1 MWRGVKFMKKRK
13 KRIHSIKTLLVGI
26 IIGTTFITAI
36 GLETFSVRNTLANNE
51 LQKEQYGQR
60 LLEDIQAQQ
69 QYEVELAWSVINQ
82 IYEKQVSGEYSEA
95 QAKELAADMVRNLR
109 FNDGKGYFWIDTVDG
124 TNVVQLGD
132 ANVEGTNRYN
142 DSDIDGNY
150 YIQDIIAAAKQ
161 GGGYAF
167 FSFPKP
173 GETVATPNMSYSML
187 FEPYGWVI
195 GTAVWIDSIDELKAG
210 YEEEA
215 HQSMKKTIYQL
226 VIFITILVILLAAFA
241 IFIGNKIAN
250 PVIHITD
257 EIERM
262 ATGDFS
268 NKETRAKAAIKNKS
282 EIGQMV
288 VAETTLQANIRGL
301 MENINDT
308 IAFVSSESQELMKI
322 SNQAADASE
331 MVAENCT
338 EVAGN
343 CNNQMDVVN
352 SANSEVGMLVNKVSE
367 FLETLALFQSEIEHT
382 NDAAATGR
390 TDILDVVNQMNTIES
405 AVKDTSSVIMAL
417 EEQLGKI
424 GSIVNTISE
433 IANQTNLLSLNASIE
448 AARAGEAGRGF
459 AVVASEISNLA
470 DESNDATAQIAKMIT
485 SIQESSKEAVSAMEK
500 GLESVAQGTKVVN
513 HSGETFKLI
522 VERISDISKQA
533 EVMQGIVQELSD
545 GTDNVKNYFGG
556 IDHMSCNVA
565 DATSNVSAA
574 SQEQAASAQEIYAA
588 SQRLTKKIE
597 ELNDIIH
604 KFKI

>member
-1 MWRGVKFMKKRK
+1 MKKQRK
-13 KRIHSIKTLLVGI
+13 SIHSIKTLLVGI
-26 IIGTTFITAI
+26 VIGATLITAI

-195 GTAVWIDSIDELKAG
+195 GTAVWIDGIDELKAG

-250 PVIHITD
+250 PIIHITD

-470 DESNDATAQIAKMIT
+470 DESNDATAQIAEMIT

-513 HSGETFKLI
+513 YSGETFKLI
-522 VERISDISKQA
+522 VERITDISKQA

>member
-1 MWRGVKFMKKRK
+1 MKKQRK
-13 KRIHSIKTLLVGI
+13 SIHSIKTLLVGI
-26 IIGTTFITAI
+26 IIGATLITAI

-215 HQSMKKTIYQL
+215 HQAMKKTIYQL

-250 PVIHITD
+250 PIIHITD

-470 DESNDATAQIAKMIT
+470 DESNDATAQIAEMIT

-513 HSGETFKLI
+513 YSGETFKLI
-522 VERISDISKQA
+522 VERITDISKQA

>member
-1 MWRGVKFMKKRK
+1 MKKQRK
-13 KRIHSIKTLLVGI
+13 SIHSIKTLLVGI
-26 IIGTTFITAI
+26 VIGATLITAI

-226 VIFITILVILLAAFA
+226 AIFITILVILLAAFA

-250 PVIHITD
+250 PIIHITD

-470 DESNDATAQIAKMIT
+470 DESNDATAQIAEMIT

-513 HSGETFKLI
+513 YSGETFKLI
-522 VERISDISKQA
+522 VERITDISKQA

-545 GTDNVKNYFGG
+545 GTDNVKNYFGA

>member
-1 MWRGVKFMKKRK
+1 MKKQRK
-13 KRIHSIKTLLVGI
+13 SIHSIKTLLVGI
-26 IIGTTFITAI
+26 IIGATLITAI
-36 GLETFSVRNTLANNE
+36 GLETFSVRNTLASNE

-215 HQSMKKTIYQL
+215 HQAMKKTIYQL

-250 PVIHITD
+250 PIIHITD

-470 DESNDATAQIAKMIT
+470 DESNDATAQIAEMIT

>member
-1 MWRGVKFMKKRK
+1 MKKQRK
-13 KRIHSIKTLLVGI
+13 SIHSIKTLLVGI
-26 IIGTTFITAI
+26 IIGATLITAI

-51 LQKEQYGQR
+51 LQKEQYGHR
-60 LLEDIQAQQ
+60 LLEDIPAQQ

-250 PVIHITD
+250 PIIHITD

-470 DESNDATAQIAKMIT
+470 DESNDATAQIAEMIT

>member
-1 MWRGVKFMKKRK
+1 MKKQRK
-13 KRIHSIKTLLVGI
+13 SIHSIKTLLVGI
-26 IIGTTFITAI
+26 IIGATLITAI

-215 HQSMKKTIYQL
+215 HQAMKKTIYQL

-250 PVIHITD
+250 PIIHITD

-308 IAFVSSESQELMKI
+308 IAFVSSESQELMTI

-470 DESNDATAQIAKMIT
+470 DESNDATAQIAEMIT

-545 GTDNVKNYFGG
+545 GTDNVKNYFGA

>member
-1 MWRGVKFMKKRK
+1 MKKQRK
-13 KRIHSIKTLLVGI
+13 SIHSIKTLLVGI
-26 IIGTTFITAI
+26 IIGATLITAI

-95 QAKELAADMVRNLR
+95 QAKELAADMVRHLR

-132 ANVEGTNRYN
+132 ANVEGTKRYN

-226 VIFITILVILLAAFA
+226 AIFITILVILLAAFA

-250 PVIHITD
+250 PIIHITD

-470 DESNDATAQIAKMIT
+470 DESNDATAQIAEMIT

-545 GTDNVKNYFGG
+545 GTDNVKNYFGA

>member
-1 MWRGVKFMKKRK
+1 MKKQRK
-13 KRIHSIKTLLVGI
+13 SIHSIKTLLVGI
-26 IIGTTFITAI
+26 IIGATLITAI

-250 PVIHITD
+250 PIIHITD

-268 NKETRAKAAIKNKS
+268 NKETRAKVAIKNKS

-308 IAFVSSESQELMKI
+308 IAFVSSESQELMTI

-470 DESNDATAQIAKMIT
+470 DESNDATAQIAEMIT

>member
-1 MWRGVKFMKKRK
+1 MKKRK

-26 IIGTTFITAI
+26 IIGATLITAI

-250 PVIHITD
+250 PIIHITD

-308 IAFVSSESQELMKI
+308 IAFVSSESQELMTI

-470 DESNDATAQIAKMIT
+470 DESNDATAQIAEMIT

>member
-1 MWRGVKFMKKRK
+1 MKKRK

-26 IIGTTFITAI
+26 IIGTTLITAI
-36 GLETFSVRNTLANNE
+36 GLETFSVRNTLASNE

-226 VIFITILVILLAAFA
+226 AIFITILVILLAAFA

-250 PVIHITD
+250 PIIHITD

-470 DESNDATAQIAKMIT
+470 DESNDATAQIAEMIT

-545 GTDNVKNYFGG
+545 GTDNVKNYFVG

>member
-1 MWRGVKFMKKRK
+1 MKKQRK
-13 KRIHSIKTLLVGI
+13 SIHSIKTLLVGI
-26 IIGTTFITAI
+26 VIGATLITAI

-195 GTAVWIDSIDELKAG
+195 GTAVWIDSIDELKSG

-215 HQSMKKTIYQL
+215 HQAMKKTIYQL

-250 PVIHITD
+250 PIIHITD

-470 DESNDATAQIAKMIT
+470 DESNDATAQIAEMIT

>member
-1 MWRGVKFMKKRK
+1 MKKQRK
-13 KRIHSIKTLLVGI
+13 SIHSIKTLLVGI
-26 IIGTTFITAI
+26 VIGATLITAI

-250 PVIHITD
+250 PIIHITD

-470 DESNDATAQIAKMIT
+470 DESNDATAQIAEMIT

-500 GLESVAQGTKVVN
+500 GLESVAQGTKFVN

>member
-1 MWRGVKFMKKRK
+1 MKKRK

-26 IIGTTFITAI
+26 IIGATLITAI

-250 PVIHITD
+250 PIIHITD

-308 IAFVSSESQELMKI
+308 IAFVSSESQELMTI

-331 MVAENCT
+331 MVAKNCT

-367 FLETLALFQSEIEHT
+367 LLETLALFQSEIEHT

-470 DESNDATAQIAKMIT
+470 DESNDATAQIAEMIT

-545 GTDNVKNYFGG
+545 GTDNVKSYFGE
-556 IDHMSCNVA
+556 IEYMSCNVA

>member
-1 MWRGVKFMKKRK
+1 MKKQRK
-13 KRIHSIKTLLVGI
+13 SIHSIKTLLVGI
-26 IIGTTFITAI
+26 IIGATLITAI
-36 GLETFSVRNTLANNE
+36 GIETFSVRNTLANNE

-195 GTAVWIDSIDELKAG
+195 GTAVWIDSIDELKSG

-250 PVIHITD
+250 PIIHITD

-470 DESNDATAQIAKMIT
+470 DESNDATAQIAEMIT

-513 HSGETFKLI
+513 YSGETFKLI

>member
-1 MWRGVKFMKKRK
+1 MKKQRK
-13 KRIHSIKTLLVGI
+13 SIHSIKTLLVGI
-26 IIGTTFITAI
+26 IIGATLITAI

-195 GTAVWIDSIDELKAG
+195 GTAVWIDSIDELKSG

-215 HQSMKKTIYQL
+215 HQAMKKTIYQL

-250 PVIHITD
+250 PIIHITD

-308 IAFVSSESQELMKI
+308 IAFVSSESQELMTI

-470 DESNDATAQIAKMIT
+470 DESNDATAQIAEMIT

>member
-1 MWRGVKFMKKRK
+1 MKKQRK
-13 KRIHSIKTLLVGI
+13 SIHSIKTLLVGI
-26 IIGTTFITAI
+26 IIGATLITAI

-195 GTAVWIDSIDELKAG
+195 GTGVWIDSIDELKAG

-226 VIFITILVILLAAFA
+226 AIFITILVILLAAFA

-250 PVIHITD
+250 PIIHITD

-470 DESNDATAQIAKMIT
+470 DESNDATAQIAEMIT

>member
-1 MWRGVKFMKKRK
+1 MKKRK

-26 IIGTTFITAI
+26 IIGATLITAI

-250 PVIHITD
+250 PIIHITD

-470 DESNDATAQIAKMIT
+470 DESNDATAQIAEMIT

>member
-1 MWRGVKFMKKRK
+1 MKKQRK
-13 KRIHSIKTLLVGI
+13 SIHSIKTLLVGI
-26 IIGTTFITAI
+26 VIGATLITAI

-195 GTAVWIDSIDELKAG
+195 GTAVWIDSIDELKSG

-250 PVIHITD
+250 PIIHITD

-470 DESNDATAQIAKMIT
+470 DESNDATAQIAEMIT

-522 VERISDISKQA
+522 VERITDISKQA

-545 GTDNVKNYFGG
+545 GTDNVKNYFGA

>member
-1 MWRGVKFMKKRK
+1 MKKQRK
-13 KRIHSIKTLLVGI
+13 SIHSIKTLLVGI

-250 PVIHITD
+250 PIIHITD

-282 EIGQMV
+282 EIGQMA

-470 DESNDATAQIAKMIT
+470 DESNDATAQIAEMIT

>member
-1 MWRGVKFMKKRK
+1 MKKQRK
-13 KRIHSIKTLLVGI
+13 SIHSIKTLLVGI
-26 IIGTTFITAI
+26 IIGATLITAI

-226 VIFITILVILLAAFA
+226 AIFITILVILLAALA
-241 IFIGNKIAN
+241 IIVGNKIAN
-250 PVIHITD
+250 PIIHITD

-308 IAFVSSESQELMKI
+308 IAFVSSESQELMTI

-470 DESNDATAQIAKMIT
+470 DESNDATAQIAEMIT

>member
-1 MWRGVKFMKKRK
+1 MKKQRK
-13 KRIHSIKTLLVGI
+13 SIHSIKTLLVGI
-26 IIGTTFITAI
+26 IIGATLITAI
-36 GLETFSVRNTLANNE
+36 GIETFSVRNTLANNE

-250 PVIHITD
+250 PIIHITD

-470 DESNDATAQIAKMIT
+470 DESNDATAQIAEMIT

-513 HSGETFKLI
+513 YSGETFKLI
-522 VERISDISKQA
+522 VERITDISKQA

>member
-1 MWRGVKFMKKRK
+1 MKKQRK
-13 KRIHSIKTLLVGI
+13 SIHSIKTLLVGI

-36 GLETFSVRNTLANNE
+36 GLETFSVRNTLASNE

-226 VIFITILVILLAAFA
+226 AIFITILVILLAAFA

-250 PVIHITD
+250 PIIHITD

-470 DESNDATAQIAKMIT
+470 DESNDATAQIAEMIT

-588 SQRLTKKIE
+588 SERLTKKIE

>member
-1 MWRGVKFMKKRK
+1 MKKQRK
-13 KRIHSIKTLLVGI
+13 SIHSIKTLLVGI
-26 IIGTTFITAI
+26 IIGATLITAI
-36 GLETFSVRNTLANNE
+36 GIETFSVRNTLANNE

-215 HQSMKKTIYQL
+215 HQAMKKTIYQL

-250 PVIHITD
+250 PIIHITD

-470 DESNDATAQIAKMIT
+470 DESNDATAQIAEMIT

-545 GTDNVKNYFGG
+545 GTDNVKNYFGA

>member
-1 MWRGVKFMKKRK
+1 MKKQRK
-13 KRIHSIKTLLVGI
+13 SIHSIKTLLVGI
-26 IIGTTFITAI
+26 IIGATLITAI

-215 HQSMKKTIYQL
+215 HQAMKKTIYQF

-250 PVIHITD
+250 PIIHITD

-470 DESNDATAQIAKMIT
+470 DESNDATAQIAEMIT

>member
-1 MWRGVKFMKKRK
+1 MKKRK

-26 IIGTTFITAI
+26 IIGATLITAI

-109 FNDGKGYFWIDTVDG
+109 FNNGKGYFWIDTVDG

-215 HQSMKKTIYQL
+215 HQAMKKTIYQL

-250 PVIHITD
+250 PIIHITD

-470 DESNDATAQIAKMIT
+470 DESNDATAQIAEMIT

-513 HSGETFKLI
+513 HSGETFRLI
-522 VERISDISKQA
+522 VERISDISKLA
-533 EVMQGIVQELSD
+533 EAMQGIVQELSD
-545 GTDNVKNYFGG
+545 GTDNVKNYFGA

>member
-1 MWRGVKFMKKRK
+1 MKKQRK
-13 KRIHSIKTLLVGI
+13 SIHSIKTLLVGI
-26 IIGTTFITAI
+26 IIGATLITAI

-250 PVIHITD
+250 PIIHITD

-470 DESNDATAQIAKMIT
+470 DESNDATAQIAEMIT

-522 VERISDISKQA
+522 VERITDISKQA

>member
-1 MWRGVKFMKKRK
+1 MKKQRK
-13 KRIHSIKTLLVGI
+13 SIHSIKTLLVGI
-26 IIGTTFITAI
+26 IIGATLITAI

-250 PVIHITD
+250 PIIHITD

-268 NKETRAKAAIKNKS
+268 NKETRAKTAIKNKS

-470 DESNDATAQIAKMIT
+470 DESNDATAQIAEMIT

>member
-1 MWRGVKFMKKRK
+1 MKKQRK
-13 KRIHSIKTLLVGI
+13 SIHSIKTLLVGI
-26 IIGTTFITAI
+26 IIGATLITAI

-250 PVIHITD
+250 PIIHITD

-268 NKETRAKAAIKNKS
+268 NKETRAQVAIKNKS

-308 IAFVSSESQELMKI
+308 IAFVSSESQELMTI

-470 DESNDATAQIAKMIT
+470 DESNDATAQIAEMIT

-604 KFKI
+604 KFTI

>member
-1 MWRGVKFMKKRK
+1 MKKQRK
-13 KRIHSIKTLLVGI
+13 SIHSIKTLLVGI
-26 IIGTTFITAI
+26 IIGATLITAI

-250 PVIHITD
+250 PIIHITD

-308 IAFVSSESQELMKI
+308 IAFVFSESQELMKI

-470 DESNDATAQIAKMIT
+470 DESNNATAQIAKMIE

>member
-1 MWRGVKFMKKRK
+1 MKKQRK
-13 KRIHSIKTLLVGI
+13 SIHSIKTLLVGI
-26 IIGTTFITAI
+26 IIGATLITAI

-250 PVIHITD
+250 PIIHITD

-405 AVKDTSSVIMAL
+405 AVKDTSSVIIAL

-470 DESNDATAQIAKMIT
+470 DESNDATAQIAEMIT

>member
-1 MWRGVKFMKKRK
+1 MKKQRK
-13 KRIHSIKTLLVGI
+13 SIHSIKTLLVGI
-26 IIGTTFITAI
+26 IIGATLITAI

-161 GGGYAF
+161 GGGYAC

-215 HQSMKKTIYQL
+215 HQAMKKTIYQL

-250 PVIHITD
+250 PIIHITD

-470 DESNDATAQIAKMIT
+470 DESNDATAQIAEMIT

>member
-1 MWRGVKFMKKRK
+1 MKKQRK
-13 KRIHSIKTLLVGI
+13 SIHSIKTLLVGI
-26 IIGTTFITAI
+26 IIGATLITAI

-250 PVIHITD
+250 PIIHITD

-470 DESNDATAQIAKMIT
+470 DESNDATAQIAEMIT

-513 HSGETFKLI
+513 HSGETFRLI
-522 VERISDISKQA
+522 VERISDISKLA

-545 GTDNVKNYFGG
+545 GTDNVKSYFGE
-556 IDHMSCNVA
+556 IDYMSCNVA

>member
-1 MWRGVKFMKKRK
+1 MKKRK

-250 PVIHITD
+250 PIIHITD

-470 DESNDATAQIAKMIT
+470 DESNDATAQIAEMIT

>member
-1 MWRGVKFMKKRK
+1 MKKQRK
-13 KRIHSIKTLLVGI
+13 SIHSIKTLLVGI
-26 IIGTTFITAI
+26 IIGATLITAI

-109 FNDGKGYFWIDTVDG
+109 FNNGKGYFWIDTVDG

-250 PVIHITD
+250 PIIHITD

-470 DESNDATAQIAKMIT
+470 DESNDATAQIAEMIT

>member
-1 MWRGVKFMKKRK
+1 MKKQRK
-13 KRIHSIKTLLVGI
+13 SIHSIKTLLVGI
-26 IIGTTFITAI
+26 IIGATLITAI

-195 GTAVWIDSIDELKAG
+195 GTAVWIDSIDELKSG

-215 HQSMKKTIYQL
+215 HQAMKKTIYQL

-250 PVIHITD
+250 PIIHITD

-470 DESNDATAQIAKMIT
+470 DESNDATAQIAEMIT

>member
-1 MWRGVKFMKKRK
+1 MKKQRK
-13 KRIHSIKTLLVGI
+13 SIHSIKTLLVGI
-26 IIGTTFITAI
+26 IIGATLITAI

-109 FNDGKGYFWIDTVDG
+109 FNNGKGYFWIDTVDG

-250 PVIHITD
+250 PIIHITD

-448 AARAGEAGRGF
+448 AARAGDAGRGF

-470 DESNDATAQIAKMIT
+470 DESNDATAQIAEMIT

>member
-1 MWRGVKFMKKRK
+1 MKKQRK
-13 KRIHSIKTLLVGI
+13 SIHSIKTLLVGI
-26 IIGTTFITAI
+26 IIGATLITAI

-195 GTAVWIDSIDELKAG
+195 GTAVWIDSIDELKSG

-215 HQSMKKTIYQL
+215 HQAMKKTIYQL

-250 PVIHITD
+250 PIIHITD

-470 DESNDATAQIAKMIT
+470 DESNDATAQIAEMIT

-522 VERISDISKQA
+522 VERITDISKQA